1 MQQTY
6 MLSVCVRLMKI
17 GSSRQL
23 LPQAKSNFH
32 HIPKLCPS
40 IFWSFWLF
48 TPFHLNLNS
57 SNLNFW
63 WDCKIAKNLSPQIHI
78 LPSPP
83 HEVKIIKTDCIANNR
98 HTLSFSQFSHVVVPG
113 CCTNET
119 FNHRASSR
127 GMGAED
133 KTHYDPWLGL
143 TWLSIPLPATV
154 GVSTTVPEVGQQIYN
169 TGSLEE
175 IVILGATPNKF
186 SNWNLKPNCA
196 HFVLYFAAITYSC

>member
-1 MQQTY
+1 
-6 MLSVCVRLMKI
+6 MKI

-32 HIPKLCPS
+32 HIPKLCPP

-48 TPFHLNLNS
+48 KPFHLNLNS

-63 WDCKIAKNLSPQIHI
+63 WDCKIGKNLSPEIHI

-83 HEVKIIKTDCIANNR
+83 HEVKTIETDCIANNR
-98 HTLSFSQFSHVVVPG
+98 HTHSFSQFSHVVVPG

-127 GMGAED
+127 AMGAED

-143 TWLSIPLPATV
+143 TWLNIPLPATV
-154 GVSTTVPEVGQQIYN
+154 GVSTTVPEMGQQIYN
-169 TGSLEE
+169 TRSLEE
-175 IVILGATPNKF
+175 IVVLGATPNKF
-186 SNWNLKPNCA
+186 FNWNLKPNCG
-196 HFVLYFAAITYSC
+196 HFVLYFAAITYSY